1 MELELLQPW
10 TATGGFLT
18 VASSNDPSVIG
29 CVLQME
35 RARLVLPLTIAPNSQ
50 YVAGAASEK
59 ALGFTVPGAS
69 ESSDA
74 YELTPAGLRPLPHRR
89 VTGGIRVALEDG
101 TPCLIVLTQ
110 DPQVISSLS
119 RRLNKTARRAAQLQ
133 RLLAA
138 SSLEQTEQI
147 NERLSQQARSI
158 GVAQTGIAAARA
170 MLTQCDEL
178 LGRGEFRASYLQSGR
193 CLEALRR
200 IQRSYWEQ
208 AAKDDLVRVGKQWM
222 PRPDAEKLKDDADK
236 LVAEAIELIKLDN
249 FAKAD
254 TKLERASKIYPD
266 HLESLFLLG
275 LGALLTDDVKGAEKR
290 FSQCLARAPNHV
302 PLLNNAA
309 LSAAL
314 SKKYDRAVKLWEK
327 AAAVDPENPAIAQN
341 LGQFIAD
348 AAKGKSLAKAARTKA
363 EADAARGRVTGKI
376 QIDFANVDKRVVN
389 DAQEIYARL
398 VAGGKVPRSDP
409 ARGYTVLKLF
419 QEKKGGSDDRSS
431 PEESQVVGNGSGF
444 VIWDGFVLTNRH
456 VVENADAV
464 VIQDPANPSGE
475 PLGGMVVAVSK
486 ELDLAI
492 VECRPLKAPAV
503 PIASAEVSRGTE
515 VLALGFP
522 VMSVVGK
529 GLKATRGIVTGLP
542 SKDTGNLMVLDVQI
556 NPGNS
561 GGPLCDKSGRVMGI
575 VAAKTFTERF
585 VQGYGLAIPMSDAVA
600 FVKKSIPGFSQS
612 EATDKKLEWTEVD
625 AGISKS
631 TVLVLIKKKRKVE
644 AR

>member
-1 MELELLQPW
+1 MQSTRGP
-10 TATGGFLT
+10 G
-18 VASSNDPSVIG
+18 D
-29 CVLQME
+29 
-35 RARLVLPLTIAPNSQ
+35 
-50 YVAGAASEK
+50 SEK
-59 ALGFTVPGAS
+59 RCRSGRWAWCGVLCVATSVP
-69 ESSDA
+69 
-74 YELTPAGLRPLPHRR
+74 
-89 VTGGIRVALEDG
+89 
-101 TPCLIVLTQ
+101 
-110 DPQVISSLS
+110 
-119 RRLNKTARRAAQLQ
+119 
-133 RLLAA
+133 LL
-138 SSLEQTEQI
+138 
-147 NERLSQQARSI
+147 
-158 GVAQTGIAAARA
+158 AQTGSRPSGAAEKDPARRGVGASAVETVTDRIQQDLEKSVAAAPQRPGSQKA
-170 MLTQCDEL
+170 PVAEADSKKSKKTESDPKETADDEPAQGADAKRTVKPVTPPAPAGKGRVKAVEVDAQQSREATESVL
-178 LGRGEFRASYLQSGR
+178 LYRIFMSAAETTAEEKKQAQARFEF
-193 CLEALRR
+193 
-200 IQRSYWEQ
+200 WEQ
-208 AAKDDLVRVGKQWM
+208 VAKDDLVRVGKQWM
-222 PRPDAEKLKDDADK
+222 PRPDAERLKGEADK
-236 LVAEAIELIKLDN
+236 LVAEAIELIKLEN

-254 TKLERASKIYPD
+254 TKLERASKIFPD

-376 QIDFANVDKRVVN
+376 QIDFANVDKRVVS

-398 VAGGKVPRSDP
+398 VASGKVPRSDP
-409 ARGYTVLKLF
+409 ARGYTILKLF

-444 VIWDGFVLTNRH
+444 VIWDGFVMTNRH

-475 PLGGMVVAVSK
+475 PLGGTVVAVSK

-492 VECRPLKAPAV
+492 VECKPLKAPAV
-503 PIASAEVSRGTE
+503 PILSAEVSRGTE

-585 VQGYGLAIPMSDAVA
+585 VQGYGLAIPMSDAVP
-600 FVKKSIPGFSQS
+600 FVKKTIPAFSEPGAS
-612 EATDKKLEWTEVD
+612 DKKLEWTEVD

-631 TVLVLIKKKRKVE
+631 TVLVLIKKKKKS
-644 AR
+644 